1 MQCSDCGYQLSPFDK
16 DCPRCKVMS
25 MKGTKPSTTP
35 PIELNFDHHSIDRIE
50 KTKLKCANCS
60 NSLECG
66 WLACPKCG
74 IQFEAPVPLP
84 SSGKSEAAP
93 LSTIAPPSKSPA
105 GGIIAGLVMI
115 ILLGFLIVNSNKVTK
130 GASSITS
137 SAESKSDASTSFS
150 DVSVTRSTPLYGGQR
165 NWYVGITAHNN
176 LSMPLKTYSV
186 ELYFDDF
193 SSILL
198 ELDKLSSIKTET
210 ADGALEHALHPPGYS
225 PPILGPGK
233 SAEWSFSSDDFT
245 DNVAKRPKKLI
256 IATDQG
262 PFEVPIPP
270 N

>member
-35 PIELNFDHHSIDRIE
+35 PIELNFDDHLIDRIE
-50 KTKLKCANCS
+50 ETKLKCANC
-60 NSLECG
+60 NNPLECG

-74 IQFEAPVPLP
+74 TQFEAPVPQPL
-84 SSGKSEAAP
+84 SGKSEAP
-93 LSTIAPPSKSPA
+93 SLSTIAPSPRSPA

-115 ILLGFLIVNSNKVTK
+115 IVLSLLIVNLNKVTK
-130 GASSITS
+130 GISP
-137 SAESKSDASTSFS
+137 SDAPISFS
-150 DVSVTRSTPLYGGQR
+150 DVSVTKYPPLYGGQR
-165 NWYVGITAHNN
+165 NWSIGITAHNN
-176 LSMPLKTYSV
+176 LSVPLKTFDV
-186 ELYFDDF
+186 TLYFDDF

-198 ELDKLSSIKTET
+198 ELDKLSSIKIET
-210 ADGALEHALHPPGYS
+210 VNSTLEQHILHPPGFS

-245 DNVAKRPKKLI
+245 DNVAHRPKKLE
-256 IATDQG
+256 IATNQG
-262 PFEVPIPP
+262 PFEVLIPP